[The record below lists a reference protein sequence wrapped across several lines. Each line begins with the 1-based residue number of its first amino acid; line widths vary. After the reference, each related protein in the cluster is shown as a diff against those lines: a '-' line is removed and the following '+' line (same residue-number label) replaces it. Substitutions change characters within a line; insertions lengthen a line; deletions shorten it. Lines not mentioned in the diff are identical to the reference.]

1 MRVLCERNLEC
12 NNKVCVCF
20 VDYEKAFDW
29 IDWVK
34 LLDILGN
41 VGVSWRD
48 QRLFGISTWVS
59 QHMCGL
65 MMVFRRHARLVEV

>member
-1 MRVLCERNLEC
+1 MFQIYIYTYILYHI

-20 VDYEKAFDW
+20 VDYENEFDR

-41 VGVSWRD
+41 
-48 QRLFGISTWVS
+48 T
-59 QHMCGL
+59 
-65 MMVFRRHARLVEV
+65 